1 MFSAKSFRSWDE
13 RGWGSPE
20 IAVQPVIGKSFLP
33 QMNADKRE
41 SRKPLTTED
50 TKEHGGWKT
59 ERAEVYAKL
68 G

>member
-1 MFSAKSFRSWDE
+1 VNGRLPK
-13 RGWGSPE
+13 SPE
-20 IAVQPVIGKSFLP
+20 LPKIAEIGKAKTENLP
-33 QMNADKRE
+33 LMNADKRE

-59 ERAEVYAKL
+59 ERAETYAKL